1 MPALDRL
8 RQFCA
13 ETEYSWQVADSIVTG
28 AVEESVV
35 DAATLLAPAGDAGD
49 AAVRQVGT
57 ATVLGPTVVSIR
69 KLT

>member
-1 MPALDRL
+1 M
-8 RQFCA
+8 
-13 ETEYSWQVADSIVTG
+13 ADSIVTG

-49 AAVRQVGT
+49 AAVGQVGT
-57 ATVLGPTVVSIR
+57 ASVLGPTLVSIR